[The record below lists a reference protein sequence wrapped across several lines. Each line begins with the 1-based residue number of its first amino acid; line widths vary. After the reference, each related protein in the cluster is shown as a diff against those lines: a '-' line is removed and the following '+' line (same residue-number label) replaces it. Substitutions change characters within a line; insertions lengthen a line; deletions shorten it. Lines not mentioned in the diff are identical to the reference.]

1 MMEGKRGSRIVTGLL
16 LVVIGALLLI
26 ENLTNWSYT
35 FSDWWPALLV
45 VIGLANLVRR
55 RSGRWF
61 WAAVTL
67 IGAVLLLDSLGIW
80 GIDSGDVW
88 RLWPLVLVWVGARFI
103 LMGRGSRSARRRKQD
118 HGPEGIDT
126 TDLNV
131 SCGFGTTEQRITSRR
146 FTGGAVS
153 AIFGSATIDLVDAGL
168 AISSPTV
175 DVSAVF
181 GSVVFVIPDDWVVDL
196 RTTHMFGGATDQ
208 RGETSSR
215 TGPTLTITGTCLF
228 GSITVESGPAPK
240 QPPSGRT

>member
-1 MMEGKRGSRIVTGLL
+1 MEGNRSSRIVTGLL
-16 LVVIGALLLI
+16 LVVIGALFLI
-26 ENLTNWSYT
+26 ENLTDWNFT

-67 IGAVLLLDSLGIW
+67 LGAVFLLDALGIQW
-80 GIDSGDVW
+80 IDSGDLW

-103 LMGRGSRSARRRKQD
+103 LVGRRSRTRRRKQYR
-118 HGPEGIDT
+118 GPEAIEVSE
-126 TDLNV
+126 LNV
-131 SCGFGTTEQRITSRR
+131 SCGFGTTEQRITSRM
-146 FTGGAVS
+146 FSGGAVS
-153 AIFGSATIDLVDAGL
+153 AVFGSATINLVDAGL

-181 GSVVFVIPDDWVVDL
+181 GGVVFVLPDDWVVDL
-196 RTTHMFGGATDQ
+196 RTTNIFGGSTDQ
-208 RGETSSR
+208 RRETSAR

-228 GSITVESGPAPK
+228 GGITIESGPPPK
-240 QPPSGRT
+240 RSA